1 MQHAIVRASG
11 LIGAAG
17 AVLLVAGGGFA
28 VASTGAHTS
37 VTGPEVVAGVVH
49 GKAAIA
55 NTTHIP
61 LTLSG
66 VVRTTDRGFVLSPGG
81 NPNSDHTL
89 KTTAGKLIVHPT
101 GKQHSSQT
109 MNAKTCHFSFT
120 ERQTFT
126 FVPGRSTGKFAG
138 ATGPG
143 AYQITFSAFAPRFT
157 SGPHK
162 GQCNTGNNVAP
173 LAKGAVGTFLAA
185 GVITLR

>member
-1 MQHAIVRASG
+1 MQHAIVRASS

-28 VASTGAHTS
+28 VASTGGHTS
-37 VTGPEVVAGVVH
+37 VTGPEVVSGVVH

-61 LTLSG
+61 LRLTG
-66 VVRTTDRGFVLSPGG
+66 VVRTTDHGFALGPGG
-81 NPNSDHTL
+81 NSNSDHTV
-89 KTTAGKLIVHPT
+89 KTAAGELVVHPT

-143 AYQITFSAFAPRFT
+143 AYQVGFSAFAPRYT
-157 SGPHK
+157 SGAHK
-162 GQCNTGNNVAP
+162 GQCNTSNNVPP
-173 LAKGAVGTFLAA
+173 LVKGAVATFLAA
-185 GVITLR
+185 GIITLR